1 MTHRH
6 AIVKDGKF
14 ASLLRDAKELLALLP
29 PPCADAGAEGIAE
42 LLLRIKFNAHPIR
55 DSRQRRI
62 GVVSFHPR
70 HAAVHCLT
78 HGSQRM
84 PCALIQ
90 NPTARSVLLESD
102 CVLRLVRIRLPA
114 PSC

>member
-6 AIVKDGKF
+6 VLVKDGKF

-29 PPCADAGAEGIAE
+29 PPCADAGADGIAE

-62 GVVSFHPR
+62 GVVSFPGIPTQ
-70 HAAVHCLT
+70 HAPAHFVSFPAQHAPAHC
-78 HGSQRM
+78 SQRIGH
-84 PCALIQ
+84 AFIQ
-90 NPTARSVLLESD
+90 NLTICSVLSR
-102 CVLRLVRIRLPA
+102 V
-114 PSC
+114 

>member
-6 AIVKDGKF
+6 AMVKDGKF
-14 ASLLRDAKELLALLP
+14 ASLLRDAKELMVLLP

-62 GVVSFHPR
+62 GVVSLPAQ
-70 HAAVHCLT
+70 HAPAHC
-78 HGSQRM
+78 SQRIGH
-84 PCALIQ
+84 AFIQ
-90 NPTARSVLLESD
+90 NLTICSVLSR
-102 CVLRLVRIRLPA
+102 V
-114 PSC
+114 